1 MKDAQPHLSLGNC
14 KFKKKKKKMRYHDPP
29 IRRANIQNTEN
40 TKGW

>member
-14 KFKKKKKKMRYHDPP
+14 KFKKKKKMRYHDPP
-29 IRRANIQNTEN
+29 IRRAKIQNTEN